1 MSPTRT
7 MRILLT
13 FAPLSLWLVCASG
26 AQAQSTDDEM
36 PEEITELTSGAVWDD
51 DYGFYLPVRNTTVC
65 AYNMPNGR
73 PQYVVLPE
81 GSSCD
86 PAPERPHIFI
96 RLSYDMTAYNEE
108 LPPRWRVIA
117 RHDCGADDPT
127 RRREFGPAPVRVGG
141 LPTFICRHSYD
152 LSDGTKFYQTALL
165 AYRGPGPFPKFHYFL
180 WTKAPVDEI
189 EQAERDLFAVARR
202 IQLRPYDR

>member
-1 MSPTRT
+1 M

-13 FAPLSLWLVCASG
+13 FVTLSLWLACAPN
-26 AQAQSTDDEM
+26 AQAQSSDDET
-36 PEEITELTSGAVWDD
+36 PEMITELRSGAVWND

-65 AYNMPNGR
+65 ANNMPNGG
-73 PQYVVLPE
+73 PQFVVLPE

-96 RLSYDMTAYNEE
+96 RLSYDMNAYDEE

-117 RHDCGADDPT
+117 RHYCRAGD
-127 RRREFGPAPVRVGG
+127 FGPAPVRVGG
-141 LPTFICRHSYD
+141 LPTFICRRAYD
-152 LSDGTKFYQTALL
+152 LDDGTKFSSTALL
-165 AYRGPGPFPKFHYFL
+165 AYRGPGPYPKFRYVI
-180 WTKAPVDEI
+180 WTTGRVDEI